1 MLINETKDK
10 MSRMKLRGMLEAL
23 EEQLLNKDLQSL
35 DFEERLGFLIEKEF
49 LQRENQRLASRLKQ
63 ARLGQAAILENFDF
77 KKNRGITK
85 SQILSFGQCDWIRE
99 KKNIIITGAT
109 GTGKTFLANALAQ
122 KACREGFTAQY
133 FRLGRLFD
141 ELLAATGDGT
151 YIKVLEKIAKKNLL
165 VIDDWGLNSLDDK
178 QRKDFFEIV
187 EDRFDKQSLIIVSQ
201 IPVDKWYE
209 LIGDSTLADAI
220 LDRVLHASYKIQLKG
235 ASMRKNLKGVEHDLP

>member
-1 MLINETKDK
+1 ML
-10 MSRMKLRGMLEAL
+10 
-23 EEQLLNKDLQSL
+23 
-35 DFEERLGFLIEKEF
+35 
-49 LQRENQRLASRLKQ
+49 
-63 ARLGQAAILENFDF
+63 
-77 KKNRGITK
+77 
-85 SQILSFGQCDWIRE
+85 
-99 KKNIIITGAT
+99 AT
-109 GTGKTFLANALAQ
+109 
-122 KACREGFTAQY
+122 R
-133 FRLGRLFD
+133 
-141 ELLAATGDGT
+141 GDGT
-151 YIKVLEKIAKKNLL
+151 YIKTLEKIAKKNLL